1 MQELIDKVV
10 TIVTTAGDV
19 IGQVESIEDGIIKLH
34 KPRLF
39 YTVNDQQGN
48 GQLALAPSISATAT
62 PFVSTAWVS
71 VNGVVSVSY
80 ASDDA
85 TLAWQGS
92 NKPEITSV
100 SQTH

>member
-1 MQELIDKVV
+1 MQELVDKIV
-10 TIVTTAGDV
+10 TMVTTAGDV

-62 PFVSTAWVS
+62 PFVGVAYIS

-85 TLAWQGS
+85 VLAWQNS
-92 NKPEITSV
+92 NKPEITPV
-100 SQTH
+100 SKTH